1 MCVCCSHVLRR
12 GLQSEFAERVLGIT
26 FSLGS
31 IICGSNTVSFL
42 FPSRYA
48 ALCGGR
54 HVFDAKTEE
63 QATCLKMS
71 RRAYAN
77 VWLPLLGGR
86 FSQGLTAL
94 RSHPYFC
101 QLTDAYQS
109 LVMTTG
115 DIRSHGQ
122 GSIVARTGNF
132 YHIVVSGCCALVASP
147 GELQQ
152 QQHGQQQQQK
162 KQQQP
167 ERNIQ
172 GARTAGTAGTA
183 GKAGKAGK
191 DRMGGGGEGGSRRSP
206 GKRNT
211 GSKAGGGPGDRK
223 HGSPPSKRER
233 GTDGGGSPPF
243 RNTGGTWSSPS
254 WCTSKENEKREQMR
268 QGRAMYE
275 CGRNEAIRC
284 FN

>member
-1 MCVCCSHVLRR
+1 M
-12 GLQSEFAERVLGIT
+12 
-26 FSLGS
+26 
-31 IICGSNTVSFL
+31 
-42 FPSRYA
+42 
-48 ALCGGR
+48 
-54 HVFDAKTEE
+54 
-63 QATCLKMS
+63 KMS

-101 QLTDAYQS
+101 QLSDAYQS

-122 GSIVARTGNF
+122 GSIAARTGNF

-152 QQHGQQQQQK
+152 QHGQQQQK

-172 GARTAGTAGTA
+172 RAGT
-183 GKAGKAGK
+183 AGKAGK
-191 DRMGGGGEGGSRRSP
+191 DRMGGGIEGGSRRSP
-206 GKRNT
+206 GKRIA
-211 GSKAGGGPGDRK
+211 GSKAGDRK

-254 WCTSKENEKREQMR
+254 WRTSKENEKREKMR
-268 QGRAMYE
+268 PGRAMH
-275 CGRNEAIRC
+275 GRNEAIRC